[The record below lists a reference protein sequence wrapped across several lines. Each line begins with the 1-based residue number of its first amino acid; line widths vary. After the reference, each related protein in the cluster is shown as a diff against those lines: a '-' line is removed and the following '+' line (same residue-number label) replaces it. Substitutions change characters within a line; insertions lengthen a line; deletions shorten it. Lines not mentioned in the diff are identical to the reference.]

1 MTVAVTTLRSTIATA
16 LSNPTVWQVFSFP
29 PASPLA
35 NSVVVE
41 PDDPM
46 ITPSNNSKNTISPMY
61 HCRIKLYLPLLDN
74 QGSLQ
79 DLEKMIPSLKKD
91 AQIYVH
97 CAGGY
102 RSMIAASM
110 LKSAGF
116 GLVKNVYGGW
126 SKIKELDL
134 PKVMPAKQSV

>member
-41 PDDPM
+41 PDDPY
-46 ITPSNNSKNTISPMY
+46 IVPSNNQHITIAPLANF
-61 HCRIKLYLPLLDN
+61 RIKLYLPLLDN

-79 DLEKMIPSLKKD
+79 DMETFIVAVFTKL
-91 AQIYVH
+91 
-97 CAGGY
+97 
-102 RSMIAASM
+102 AASS
-110 LKSAGF
+110 LNYNIGSVSVVSVDTTAGD
-116 GLVKNVYGGW
+116 LLTSEIRVSLLTSW
-126 SKIKELDL
+126 S
-134 PKVMPAKQSV
+134 

>member
-41 PDDPM
+41 PDDPY
-46 ITPSNNSKNTISPMY
+46 IVPSNNQHITIAPLANF
-61 HCRIKLYLPLLDN
+61 RIKLYLPLLDN

-79 DLEKMIPSLKKD
+79 DMETFIVAVFTKL
-91 AQIYVH
+91 
-97 CAGGY
+97 
-102 RSMIAASM
+102 AASS
-110 LKSAGF
+110 LNYNIGSVSGVSVDTTAGD
-116 GLVKNVYGGW
+116 LLTSEIRVSLLTSW
-126 SKIKELDL
+126 S
-134 PKVMPAKQSV
+134 

>member
-41 PDDPM
+41 PDDPY
-46 ITPSNNSKNTISPMY
+46 IVPSNNQHITVAPLANF
-61 HCRIKLYLPLLDN
+61 RLKLYLPLLDN

-79 DLEKMIPSLKKD
+79 DMETFIVDVFTKL
-91 AQIYVH
+91 
-97 CAGGY
+97 
-102 RSMIAASM
+102 AASS
-110 LKSAGF
+110 LNYNIGSVSGVSVDTTAGD
-116 GLVKNVYGGW
+116 LLTTEIRLSILTSW
-126 SKIKELDL
+126 S
-134 PKVMPAKQSV
+134 